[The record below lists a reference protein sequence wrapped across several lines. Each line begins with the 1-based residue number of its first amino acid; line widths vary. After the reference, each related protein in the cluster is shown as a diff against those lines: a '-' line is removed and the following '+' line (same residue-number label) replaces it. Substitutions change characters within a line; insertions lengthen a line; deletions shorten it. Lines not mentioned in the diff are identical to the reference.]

1 MQEQRVLRG
10 QQVPDVIQHH
20 ALIALIAVDPVG
32 TLFGLAQRF
41 LNKPEETR
49 FERLQ
54 PFTIVR
60 RQRCRPDAR
69 QRLVDHP
76 GIGRVWRGTVIEKTH
91 LGLVHLPPAGQI
103 FPPAFRGFRQGV
115 KARPGIFPALG
126 IVRGGTQQRV
136 GLTGQ
141 TNAHLLVEAG

>member
-1 MQEQRVLRG
+1 M
-10 QQVPDVIQHH
+10 PDVIQHH

-60 RQRCRPDAR
+60 RQRCRPDTR
-69 QRLVDHP
+69 QRTP
-76 GIGRVWRGTVIEKTH
+76 
-91 LGLVHLPPAGQI
+91 
-103 FPPAFRGFRQGV
+103 
-115 KARPGIFPALG
+115 
-126 IVRGGTQQRV
+126 
-136 GLTGQ
+136 
-141 TNAHLLVEAG
+141 